1 MSGLDAIDV
10 KVERPTGLTTGNT
23 FPLLHEIRHALERL
37 ASTGEPT
44 TIDLSSIPF
53 APEDRAQ
60 LLDILGKGE
69 VEARLD
75 AFGPSNI
82 RETAYPGVWLVQHMS
97 PQGEEHSSLIEI
109 TRFPS
114 LLQTPEA
121 DVTDS
126 AAALADRLAAS
137 GREGS
142 GLNTEHRPALKQE

>member
-1 MSGLDAIDV
+1 VSGLDAIDV
-10 KVERPTGLTTGNT
+10 KVERPIGLTTGNT
-23 FPLLHEIRHALERL
+23 LPLLHEIRHALERL

-44 TIDLSSIPF
+44 TIDLSSIPLS
-53 APEDRAQ
+53 PEDRAQ
-60 LLDILGKGE
+60 LLDTLGKGE

-82 RETAYPGVWLVQHMS
+82 RETAYPGVWLVQHMN

-126 AAALADRLAAS
+126 AAALQDWLTAFV
-137 GREGS
+137 REGS
-142 GLNTEHRPALKQE
+142 GSNTEHQLASKQE

>member
-10 KVERPTGLTTGNT
+10 KVVEPMGLTTGNAL
-23 FPLLHEIRHALERL
+23 PILHEIRHALERL

-44 TIDLSSIPF
+44 TIDLSSIPLSS
-53 APEDRAQ
+53 EDRDQ

-82 RETAYPGVWLVQHMS
+82 RETAYPGVWLVKHMN

-114 LLQTPEA
+114 LLLTPEA
-121 DVTDS
+121 DVKDS
-126 AAALADRLAAS
+126 AAALADWLTAS
-137 GREGS
+137 GRE
-142 GLNTEHRPALKQE
+142 RWD